1 MTADVSW
8 VIYKG
13 GIIVNKALRK
23 AAGVLCMVI
32 LTLSVSVPAYAVEPD
47 KAKDTAETSS
57 SSASETET
65 EATTEEQTYNGFRKA
80 CHREKGGQS
89 KDRKST

>member
-57 SSASETET
+57 
-65 EATTEEQTYNGFRKA
+65 
-80 CHREKGGQS
+80 
-89 KDRKST
+89 